1 MATAQKRYPDDV
13 MRPGI
18 LPGILGATAVLLGL
32 WLFESEWFYAVR
44 LAASILAAIMIVFCI
59 QGRRPT
65 YYVYAALL
73 AVIVIIWNP
82 VIDVTTGL
90 TTGLPSLG
98 SAWMFIEIVA
108 AAVLLWA
115 GITIKVPTTKK

>member
-1 MATAQKRYPDDV
+1 VTSTHKRYPEDV

-18 LPGILGATAVLLGL
+18 LPGILGAIAVLLGL
-32 WLFESEWFYAVR
+32 WLFESDWFYAVR

-65 YYVYAALL
+65 YFVSAALL
-73 AVIVIIWNP
+73 AVIVTIWNP
-82 VIDVTTGL
+82 VIDLTTGL
-90 TTGLPSLG
+90 TTGSPTLG

-108 AAVLLWA
+108 AAIMLWA
-115 GITIKVPTTKK
+115 GFTIKVSTAKK

>member
-1 MATAQKRYPDDV
+1 

-18 LPGILGATAVLLGL
+18 LPGILAAIAVLLGL
-32 WLFESEWFYAVR
+32 WLFESDWFYAVR

-65 YYVYAALL
+65 YFVSAALL
-73 AVIVIIWNP
+73 AVIVTIWNP
-82 VIDVTTGL
+82 VIDLTTGL
-90 TTGLPSLG
+90 TTGSPTLG

-108 AAVLLWA
+108 AAIMLWA
-115 GITIKVPTTKK
+115 GFTIKVSTAKK